1 MNEASDKVVYIVDD
15 DEGVRESLSALLQ
28 SVGIVTRDFDS
39 AEASLDALENESPAC
54 MLVDVRMPGMSGL
67 ELQRQ
72 LAEKGLSIQLV
83 LITGHGDIAMAVQ
96 AMKNGATDF
105 LEKPFNEQ
113 VLIDRVHKCVQQS
126 MVTTKQNTQKKL
138 ARNRLSTLT
147 GRENEVL
154 CELVAGKPSK
164 KIAAS
169 LGLSPKTV
177 DVHRSNIMRK
187 TCATSIAELVRMY
200 INAETSITS
209 KKSN

>member
-1 MNEASDKVVYIVDD
+1 MNEISDKVVYIVDD

-28 SVGIVTRDFDS
+28 SLGITSRGFDS
-39 AEASLDALENESPAC
+39 AEASLEAIKTKRPDC

-67 ELQRQ
+67 ELQLQ
-72 LAEKGLSIQLV
+72 LAERELPLQLIM
-83 LITGHGDIAMAVQ
+83 ITGHGDIAMAVQ
-96 AMKNGATDF
+96 AMKNGAADF

-113 VLIDRVHKCVQQS
+113 VLIDRVNKCMQQS
-126 MVTTKQNTQKKL
+126 MVATKQNTQKKL

-154 CELVAGKPSK
+154 CELVTGKPSK
-164 KIAAS
+164 KIAAA

-187 TCATSIAELVRMY
+187 TRSKSIAELVRIY
-200 INAETSITS
+200 IDANTT
-209 KKSN
+209 